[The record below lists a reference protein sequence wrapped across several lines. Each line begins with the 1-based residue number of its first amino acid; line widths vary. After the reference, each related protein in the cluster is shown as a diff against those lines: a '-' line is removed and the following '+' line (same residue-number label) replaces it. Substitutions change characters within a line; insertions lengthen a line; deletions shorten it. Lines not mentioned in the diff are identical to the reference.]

1 LWAGVK
7 DLCEPLNLKLVRLD
21 VNAPAI
27 HEDYHAR
34 WDRMAD
40 DGEDR
45 VVWRADIPLE
55 VRKQVIGR
63 LEVIGYQ
70 DDEPVWRKIL
80 TLGSLVQGF
89 ETTATELMRA
99 GKETVGTGSGPYVF
113 KTEEVR
119 VP

>member
-1 LWAGVK
+1 VL
-7 DLCEPLNLKLVRLD
+7 LD

-27 HEDYHAR
+27 HEGYHAR

-40 DGEDR
+40 DAEDR
-45 VVWRADIPLE
+45 VLWRADIPLE

-70 DDEPVWRKIL
+70 DEEPVWKKIL
-80 TLGSLVQGF
+80 TLATLVQGF
-89 ETTATELMRA
+89 ETTATELMGA
-99 GKETVGTGSGPYVF
+99 GKEPQTAGAGSGPYVF
-113 KTEEVR
+113 KTDEVR